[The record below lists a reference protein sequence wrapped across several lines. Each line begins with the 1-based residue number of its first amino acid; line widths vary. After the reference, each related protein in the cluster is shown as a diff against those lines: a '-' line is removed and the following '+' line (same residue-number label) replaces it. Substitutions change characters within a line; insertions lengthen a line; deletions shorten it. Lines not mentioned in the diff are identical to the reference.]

1 MITIIRLR
9 KPMVQM
15 IHDRQIDTYGGIKGI
30 RDEGLLSQLKT
41 GSAIPGSDIWL
52 HTETS
57 HPITPVPVCHSEVAV
72 RCGRQALSYRADR
85 HFCGSPRR
93 YR

>member
-30 RDEGLLSQLKT
+30 RDEGLLSQL
-41 GSAIPGSDIWL
+41 
-52 HTETS
+52 
-57 HPITPVPVCHSEVAV
+57 
-72 RCGRQALSYRADR
+72 
-85 HFCGSPRR
+85 
-93 YR
+93 